1 MIIIR
6 NWRDVQ
12 PTIAH
17 QSGID
22 WRLLSKATKT
32 AGDIEVDV
40 EPKYQVLKSITYVSL
55 AKLQPRLSYEP
66 HEHEDHEEIY
76 FIINGTGKVKIGNEE
91 ALFRD
96 GDIIYIPEKT
106 THSIVNDGEEMVNF
120 LAFGGLTSS
129 NEGNN
134 EG

>member
-22 WRLLSKATKT
+22 WRLLSKTTKT

-40 EPKYQVLKSITYVSL
+40 EPKYQVLKSITYISL

-66 HEHEDHEEIY
+66 HKHEDHEEIY

-91 ALFRD
+91 AHFRD
-96 GDIIYIPEKT
+96 GDVIYIPEKT

-120 LAFGGLTSS
+120 LAFGGLTSA
-129 NEGNN
+129 NNDNN
-134 EG
+134 EV